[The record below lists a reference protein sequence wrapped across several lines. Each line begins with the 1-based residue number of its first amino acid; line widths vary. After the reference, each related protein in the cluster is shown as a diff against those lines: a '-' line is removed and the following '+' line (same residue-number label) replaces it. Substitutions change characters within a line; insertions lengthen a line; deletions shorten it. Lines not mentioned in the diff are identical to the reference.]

1 MFSKNTIGK
10 KIQIILLLSTF
21 LSSDGVAQDHS
32 LKRSLGLKAGVN
44 FTFLNLPKSF
54 NARNHTG
61 FLVGGYFSPRSSSR
75 FGFRSELLFSRQGYD
90 YQHNRQT
97 GSVLLNY
104 LMLPQLTTFN
114 ITRFFQLH
122 AGGQIAFLLNT
133 KVDSS
138 ASPSSVPATPDDKG
152 YFNKLNYGFAG
163 GLEIKPVAGLFIGA
177 RYNLFFNLLNDAPSS
192 PTMVPSYAPLYQGQ
206 LKNGLLQVYAGYTF

>member
-1 MFSKNTIGK
+1 MSAETTTGRMIR
-10 KIQIILLLSTF
+10 IILLLITF
-21 LSSDGVAQDHS
+21 LSFDAVAQDHPA
-32 LKRSLGLKAGVN
+32 KQSLGLKAGVN

-54 NARNHTG
+54 DARNHTG
-61 FLVGGYFSPRSSSR
+61 FMVGGYFSPRSFSR

-114 ITRFFQLH
+114 ITHFFQLQ
-122 AGGQIAFLLNT
+122 AGGQIAILVKT

-138 ASPSSVPATPDDKG
+138 ASPSSLPATPNNND
-152 YFNKLNYGFAG
+152 YFNKLNYGLAG
-163 GLEIKPVAGLFIGA
+163 GLEIKPFAGLFVGA
-177 RYNLFFNLLNDAPSS
+177 RYNLFFNLFNDASSS
-192 PTMVPSYAPLYQGQ
+192 PATVPSYAPFYQGQ